1 MIGMAQD
8 IFIVEPPGAAPP
20 GGHYSHGVGYGDL
33 LFVSGQL
40 GIRKDGSHTAD
51 SDFEVQARQALQ
63 NLLTVLEAAGS
74 GPQDVLKVTA
84 YVVDV
89 ANWPRLDK
97 VYAELMGQARP
108 ARAVVPVPA
117 LHYGYLV
124 EIDAVAVRRKGE
136 GA

>member
-1 MIGMAQD
+1 MATD
-8 IFIVEPPGAAPP
+8 IYIVEPTGVAPP

-40 GIRKDGSHTAD
+40 GIRHDGSHTAD
-51 SDFEVQARQALQ
+51 CDFEVQARQAMQ
-63 NLLTVLEAAGS
+63 NMLAVLEAAGS
-74 GPQDVLKVTA
+74 GPEDVLKVTA

-89 ANWPRLDK
+89 ANWPRLNK
-97 VYAELMGQARP
+97 VYAEVMGQARP
-108 ARAVVPVPA
+108 ARAVVPVPE

-136 GA
+136 AA

>member
-1 MIGMAQD
+1 MAQD
-8 IFIVEPPGAAPP
+8 IFIVEPPGVAPP

-40 GIRKDGSHTAD
+40 GIRQDGSHTAD
-51 SDFEVQARQALQ
+51 CDFEVQARQALQ
-63 NLLTVLEAAGS
+63 NVLAVLEAAGS
-74 GPQDVLKVTA
+74 GPEDVLKVTA

-89 ANWPRLDK
+89 ANWPRLNK
-97 VYAELMGQARP
+97 VYAEAMGQARP

-117 LHYGYLV
+117 LHYGYLI

-136 GA
+136 AS